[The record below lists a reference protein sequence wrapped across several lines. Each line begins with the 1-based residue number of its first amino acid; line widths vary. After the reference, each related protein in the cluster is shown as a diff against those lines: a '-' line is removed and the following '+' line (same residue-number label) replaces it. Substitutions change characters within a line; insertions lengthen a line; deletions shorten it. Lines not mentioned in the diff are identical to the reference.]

1 VGGQPKADD
10 LAMRIAIDADEPAI
24 LALATR
30 TLGWGPEPRWAELFR
45 WKHDRNAFG
54 RSPRWVALDGDRV
67 AGFRVFLRWEWRRP
81 DGTVARAVRA
91 VDTATDPD
99 YQGRGIFTRL
109 TKAALSDL
117 ADDGVDFV
125 FNTPNDQS
133 RPGYLK
139 MGWEVVGRPPVMV
152 TPSGPVGIARLA
164 RARTAA
170 ELWSESSTAGASATE
185 VLAQAG
191 AEALVDAIAAPTTLA
206 TNRTIDFLRWRYG
219 LEELHYRAITLGRD
233 PAEGIAIFRVRRR
246 GAAHEATV
254 TELLVPAG
262 TGAGRAKRKLLR
274 RVVRRSNAHYAIVGH
289 DPALLA
295 TPAAPLPNQ
304 GPILT
309 WREVTDGHKPSLDA
323 WTLTMG
329 DMELF

>member
-1 VGGQPKADD
+1 VPTDRPADE
-10 LAMRIAIDADEPAI
+10 LEMRIATEADEPAI

-45 WKHDRNAFG
+45 WKHDTNAFG
-54 RSPRWVALDGDRV
+54 RSPRWVALDGERV
-67 AGFRVFLRWEWRRP
+67 AGFRIFLRWEWCRP
-81 DGTVARAVRA
+81 DGSIARAVRA

-109 TKAALSDL
+109 TKAALVDL
-117 ADDGVDFV
+117 AADGVDFV
-125 FNTPNDQS
+125 FNTPNEQS

-139 MGWEVVGRPPVMV
+139 MGWKVVGRPPVMV
-152 TPSGPVGIARLA
+152 VPSGPGGITRLV

-170 ELWSESSTAGASATE
+170 ELWSEESTAGEAAADLLASPGAAG
-185 VLAQAG
+185 LAASQ
-191 AEALVDAIAAPTTLA
+191 PTPRTLS

-219 LEELHYRAITLGRD
+219 LEELHYRAITLGSD
-233 PAEGIAIFRVRRR
+233 PAEGMAIFRVRRR

-254 TELLVPAG
+254 TEILVPAG
-262 TGAGRAKRKLLR
+262 PHGGRAARSLLR
-274 RVVRRSNAHYAIVGH
+274 RVVRRSNADYAIVGSQQ
-289 DPALLA
+289 ALLA

-309 WREVTDGHKPSLDA
+309 WRAVTDVAEPTLDA
-323 WTLTMG
+323 WTLAMG
-329 DMELF
+329 DLELF

>member
-1 VGGQPKADD
+1 MSERAAAD
-10 LAMRIAIDADEPAI
+10 LELRIATEADEPAI

-45 WKHDRNAFG
+45 WKHDTNAFG

-67 AGFRVFLRWEWRRP
+67 AGFRIFLRWEWKRP
-81 DGTVARAVRA
+81 DGSIARAVRA

-109 TKAALSDL
+109 TKAALVDL

-152 TPSGPVGIARLA
+152 QPGRILGIPRLL

-170 ELWSESSTAGASATE
+170 ELWSEPVTVGRAAPE
-185 VLAQAG
+185 VLATDG
-191 AEALVDAIAAPTTLA
+191 ARALVDSLAPTSTIA
-206 TNRTIDFLRWRYG
+206 TNRTIEFLQWRYG
-219 LEELHYRAITLGRD
+219 LDELHYRAITLGTD
-233 PAEGIAIFRVRRR
+233 PAEGLALFRVRRR
-246 GAAHEATV
+246 GAALEATV

-262 TGAGRAKRKLLR
+262 PHAERATRSLLR
-274 RVVRRSNAHYAIVGH
+274 RVSRQAGADYALVGH
-289 DPALLA
+289 LPHLLA
-295 TPAAPLPNQ
+295 APAVPVPNL

-309 WREVTDGHKPSLDA
+309 WRAVTQTTRPDLA
-323 WTLTMG
+323 TWTLGMG
-329 DMELF
+329 DLELF